1 MKKVYFLILAM
12 SMFLTGCV
20 GDASIS
26 SLISNNSTGTSTD
39 TSTNNEYKN
48 VTVKSVKYDE
58 TKNKKSIF
66 RGDTASNVMGNISF
80 VIDINGTE
88 KTVAASE
95 IKDFNASK
103 ITVDTSEAKA
113 DATISFTYNG
123 KTYDSLKVDICTP
136 ADKFTI
142 NNGEVTSFLDD
153 SVANPVVDS
162 KYTKPAV
169 IPRYVDGVEITKIGR
184 NWAGDDTR
192 GKITLLELP
201 ESLVIIGDSAFAWG
215 VPITNLVLPNSIKT
229 VENSAFAGSSIK
241 TLTMPNSIETIGT
254 NAFQYLGITIT
265 IINNSGNND
274 NLKNLITTSTPTD
287 ATITYVE

>member
-12 SMFLTGCV
+12 TMFLTGCV

-39 TSTNNEYKN
+39 TSTNSEYKN

-58 TKNKKSIF
+58 SKNKKSIF
-66 RGDTASNVMGNISF
+66 RGDTTSIIMENISF
-80 VIDINGTE
+80 VIDVNGTE
-88 KTVAASE
+88 KTVAANE
-95 IKDFNASK
+95 IKDFSASK
-103 ITVDTSEAKA
+103 IIVDTSEAKA

-162 KYTKPAV
+162 KYTKPV
-169 IPRYVDGVEITKIGR
+169 VVPRYVDGAEIIKIGR
-184 NWAGDDTR
+184 SWAGDDTR
-192 GKITLLELP
+192 EKITLLELP
-201 ESLVIIGDSAFAWG
+201 DSIVTIGDSAFAWG
-215 VPITNLVLPNSIKT
+215 VPITNLVLPNSTKT
-229 VENSAFAGSSIK
+229 IGDSAFAGSSIT
-241 TLTMPNSIETIGT
+241 TLTIPNSIETIGT

-265 IINNSGNND
+265 IINSGASND
-274 NLKNLITTSTPTD
+274 NLKSLITTSTPTG
-287 ATITYVE
+287 ATITYIE